1 MTQIAD
7 WVKLAGL
14 AYAIGFTVILVH
26 TARLNS
32 PVVDAFQFQNILAGL
47 PVWLL
52 LCIGLWLWP
61 RLAGSVTKEVMAG
74 FKNPRR
80 AIAFAA
86 LGFCLSVAATWGEI
100 LLFLRS
106 SGPAGIR
113 ATMGLNLIF
122 ICAIFT
128 ILFASIAGQALWSW
142 RGVQTESRRS
152 FTALFVLLTVYS
164 GFVTLVLSYAIYL
177 YPLVP
182 QSVGGC
188 HPVQV
193 RLYYKDSSLSPLLG
207 GTHIAGEESQASDV
221 VSLYYRTSSY
231 LLIRS
236 SKDQVLLQIPM
247 EQIHT
252 IVWLESH

>member
-182 QSVGGC
+182 QSVGGG